1 MARQGISCHIDY
13 GLINLATGE
22 QTAERGTICIRST
35 MKMPTLRQAALKT
48 AQDKYQ
54 IPGVVAVTGVRI
66 VKFTGARKAWEWRGL
81 AGSGWVRHSKQ
92 WRCKAWKI

>member
-1 MARQGISCHIDY
+1 MATLGMATLGKARKGKDMTLIACHIDY

-66 VKFTGARKAWEWRGL
+66 VKFTNKQGL
-81 AGSGWVRHSKQ
+81 ER
-92 WRCKAWKI
+92 

>member
-66 VKFTGARKAWEWRGL
+66 IKFATPGGARRGPVGLGLEGRGRAWMG
-81 AGSGWVRHSKQ
+81 
-92 WRCKAWKI
+92 

>member
-22 QTAERGTICIRST
+22 QTTERGTICIRST

-66 VKFTGARKAWEWRGL
+66 VKFTGARKAWEWRGS
-81 AGSGWVRHSKQ
+81 ARQGADG
-92 WRCKAWKI
+92 